1 MFQAKVTGKEA
12 CAHPHRMFARC
23 PKCRGRGRSPYQ
35 VDLRGSAA
43 KAGAVTGIPF
53 DFDFSYDTL
62 IEDPPD
68 RRSDMIRV
76 LDAMDWR
83 DALAVAN
90 VTAKHAAELERKRDI
105 DNPMRAMPY
114 LLDIPKLKCPM
125 IRLLDDPAWRESLAA
140 AETPL
145 SGLYRKEY
153 GPFFGGFFW

>member
-53 DFDFSYDTL
+53 DFDFSYDTF

-76 LDAMDWR
+76 LDATDWR
-83 DALAVAN
+83 GVLV
-90 VTAKHAAELERKRDI
+90 VVGVVVRCVAELERKRDI
-105 DNPMRAMPY
+105 DNLM
-114 LLDIPKLKCPM
+114 
-125 IRLLDDPAWRESLAA
+125 
-140 AETPL
+140 
-145 SGLYRKEY
+145 
-153 GPFFGGFFW
+153 